1 MRLIDKS
8 TTKCVISSTCHSYYV
23 KLPEASTW
31 TSCFQWGLCKCIN
44 RTSTKTMGHLN
55 AKSCVTQTRK
65 ETQKAGSKNV
75 LISIYLYI
83 RIYIYCIIYYIYILC
98 YNIYILNY
106 IYIKCYIYYIIYIIL
121 VNYNDLTVLS
131 LTGIMVNKG
140 NHPQMALNQVSERFF
155 LPRYM
160 YKYITS

>member
-1 MRLIDKS
+1 MRDADTERDPEGRFK
-8 TTKCVISSTCHSYYV
+8 KCFNIYLPIYTYIYIVLYTIFIYYV
-23 KLPEASTW
+23 
-31 TSCFQWGLCKCIN
+31 I
-44 RTSTKTMGHLN
+44 
-55 AKSCVTQTRK
+55 
-65 ETQKAGSKNV
+65 
-75 LISIYLYI
+75 
-83 RIYIYCIIYYIYILC
+83 IYIYIKL
-98 YNIYILNY
+98 Y